1 MHLILVWYSYLK
13 RQAYFNQ
20 NFQNS
25 MHCVLPEISGCLRG
39 VLGVWSALQVAHA
52 EQLSE
57 KKQAIQRHSLDK
69 HLSFKSK
76 RVSGAVLSVE
86 SSMLPQ
92 NSLLTA
98 KITGKMHANCFYV
111 ALKPQC
117 LLGEA
122 DLSCKFNR
130 EFY

>member
-1 MHLILVWYSYLK
+1 
-13 RQAYFNQ
+13 
-20 NFQNS
+20 

-76 RVSGAVLSVE
+76 GVSGAVLSVE
-86 SSMLPQ
+86 CSLLSQ
-92 NSLLTA
+92 NSLLT
-98 KITGKMHANCFYV
+98 GKLTRKMNKNSCHLVVKSHFS
-111 ALKPQC
+111 
-117 LLGEA
+117 LGKA
-122 DLSCKFNR
+122 DFTSKFNR
-130 EFY
+130 EFN